1 MPERVAIFVVKQSH
15 EIVIN
20 TAINTTINTAPKR
33 CRYEYIP
40 VSRAVKA

>member
-1 MPERVAIFVVKQSH
+1 VPERVAIFVVKQSH

-20 TAINTTINTAPKR
+20 TAINTAPKR